1 MSALR
6 SAGVNDTLSVNG
18 VSNARGERRS
28 TRTALISAHNTRVT
42 DVRYKNAS
50 RAVWPGGGGA
60 GGQDK
65 QSSVARVS
73 AHMLHRIIFNAE
85 PDVRS

>member
-1 MSALR
+1 M
-6 SAGVNDTLSVNG
+6 
-18 VSNARGERRS
+18 
-28 TRTALISAHNTRVT
+28 VT
-42 DVRYKNAS
+42 P
-50 RAVWPGGGGA
+50 VWPGGGGA

-65 QSSVARVS
+65 QSSVARMS